1 MCSESVKDLWAKDD
15 GETLLEHTLN
25 VICVTRHVCAGLPF
39 PRTERQELIVLLE
52 QLAVFHDLGKCA
64 SGFQAAL
71 RRKSSWGRRHE
82 ILSTALAALLN
93 PQLEPE
99 ALFAILTHHRN
110 LPATGNEQEKCLP
123 DNELPFEAGPAWQE
137 MLEELLQ
144 NEVEL
149 QALLEALVDRIGL
162 ILPPLALHHVG
173 CLGLAEAWLRRTY
186 QPRMVDAVRRRR
198 ASLLRGLLMT
208 SDHMASAGKSTVPKV
223 PRLADFRRRIER
235 HELNDKSIRP
245 FQERCGQ
252 LNGDIILK
260 APTGSG
266 KTFAAGLWAM
276 HNQVENGRLFYVL
289 PHTASINA
297 MSLTLQEWFPPETV
311 GILHHRNAAFLFEMI
326 EDDDALERAKLA
338 RLRASLTR
346 EIYHP
351 IRVCTPHQIL
361 RVALRGRGWEL
372 GLAEFPNA
380 CFVFDEVHAFDP
392 LLVGL
397 TIATAHWL
405 KRMGANILFASA
417 TLPVFLEQ
425 LLIDALG
432 IPLDHVI
439 APNRE
444 KDGDR
449 QICER
454 IRHHVEVRPGT
465 LLESLPE
472 IANEISRSA
481 ESALIVCN
489 HVATSQETWR
499 ALREEYDLPAA
510 LLHARFNSR
519 DRARIE
525 REITGRKP
533 PQVLVATQA
542 VEVSLNLNYG
552 QGYIEP
558 APADALGQRFGRINR
573 QGARPPAPVVV
584 FEQPS
589 AGHLYDEVLTQRT
602 IELLGHVGLLTE
614 QTLAEVVSEIY
625 ENGYEGASLADYES
639 GLSHPAI
646 NHFEDDLIAGT
657 HRDWV
662 EDVIHGA
669 DKQVEV
675 LPFDLLP
682 EYQSLIKERRYLE
695 AGLLFVPIRL
705 RQHFKILREGTVY
718 YDSHIREW
726 VTTLRYWSNSGL
738 DLARD
743 IDYIL

>member
-1 MCSESVKDLWAKDD
+1 MRSESAKDFWAKDD

-25 VICVTRHVCAGLPF
+25 VIRVTQHVCAALPF
-39 PRTERQELIVLLE
+39 PRTERQYLIVLLE

-71 RRKSSWGRRHE
+71 RRKSSWGHRHE
-82 ILSTALAALLN
+82 ILSTALATLFN
-93 PQLEPE
+93 PQLEPQ

-110 LPATGNEQEKCLP
+110 LPAIGNEQEKCLP

-137 MLEELLQ
+137 MLEELRQ
-144 NEVEL
+144 NEV
-149 QALLEALVDRIGL
+149 ALRALIEALVDSRGL
-162 ILPPLALHHVG
+162 ILPSLALDQLD
-173 CLGLAEAWLRRTY
+173 CLGLPEAWLRRSY
-186 QPRMVDAVRRRR
+186 QPRMVDAVQRRR

-208 SDHMASAGKSTVPKV
+208 SDHMASAGKNIVPKV
-223 PRLADFRRRIER
+223 LRLADFRRKIEQY
-235 HELNDKSIRP
+235 ELGDKPIRP

-252 LNGDIILK
+252 LDGDIILK

-266 KTFAAGLWAM
+266 KTFAAGLWAI
-276 HNQVENGRLFYVL
+276 HNQTENGRLFYVL

-297 MSLTLQEWFPPETV
+297 MSRTLQKWFPPETV
-311 GILHHRNAAFLFEMI
+311 GILHHRNVAFLFEMI
-326 EDDDALERAKLA
+326 EDDNPLERAKMA

-351 IRVCTPHQIL
+351 IRVCTPHQLL

-380 CFVFDEVHAFDP
+380 CFVFDEVHAYDP

-397 TIATAHWL
+397 TIATARWL
-405 KRMGANILFASA
+405 KRMGANFLFASA
-417 TLPVFLEQ
+417 TLPAFLEQ
-425 LLIDALG
+425 LLIEALG
-432 IPLDHVI
+432 ITSDHVI
-439 APNRE
+439 TPNRE

-449 QICER
+449 QICEK
-454 IRHHVEVRPGT
+454 IRHRVEVRSGT
-465 LLESLPE
+465 LLESLPQ
-472 IANEISRSA
+472 IAHEISRSA

-489 HVATSQETWR
+489 HVATSQTVWR

-525 REITGRKP
+525 GEITGREP

-552 QGYIEP
+552 KGYIEP

-573 QGARPPAPVVV
+573 QGALPPAPVVV

-602 IELLGHVGLLTE
+602 VELLAHVGLLTE
-614 QTLAEVVSEIY
+614 QTLTEVVNEIY
-625 ENGYEGASLADYES
+625 ENGYEGVSLADYES

-646 NHFEDDLIAGT
+646 NHFENDLIAGT

-662 EDVIHGA
+662 EDIIA

-675 LPFDLLP
+675 LPFELLP

-705 RQHFKILREGTVY
+705 RQHFKILREGTLR
-718 YDSHIREW
+718 YDPQIREW
-726 VTTLRYWSNSGL
+726 VTTLRYSSDSGL
-738 DLARD
+738 DLARE

>member
-1 MCSESVKDLWAKDD
+1 MVKDLWAKDD

-25 VICVTRHVCAGLPF
+25 VICVAQHVCAGLPF
-39 PRTERQELIVLLE
+39 PRAERQYLIVLLE

-71 RRKSSWGRRHE
+71 RRKSSWGHRHE
-82 ILSTALAALLN
+82 ILSAALAARVN

-99 ALFAILTHHRN
+99 ALFAILTHHCN
-110 LPATGNEQEKCLP
+110 LPAIGNEQEKCLP
-123 DNELPFEAGPAWQE
+123 DNEMPFEVGPAWQE
-137 MLEELLQ
+137 MLEELRQ
-144 NEVEL
+144 NEVAL
-149 QALLEALVDRIGL
+149 RALLETLADSIGL
-162 ILPPLALHHVG
+162 ILPSLTLDHLG
-173 CLGLAEAWLRRTY
+173 GLGLPEAWLRRTS
-186 QPRMVDAVRRRR
+186 QPRLVDAAQRRR
-198 ASLLRGLLMT
+198 ASLLRGLLIT
-208 SDHMASAGKSTVPKV
+208 SDHMASAGKNTVPEV
-223 PRLADFRRRIER
+223 LRLADFRRTIEQY
-235 HELNDKSIRP
+235 ELGAKPIRP

-252 LNGDIILK
+252 LDGDMILK
-260 APTGSG
+260 APTGAG
-266 KTFAAGLWAM
+266 KTFAAGLWAIR
-276 HNQVENGRLFYVL
+276 NQAQNGRLFYVL

-297 MSLTLQEWFPPETV
+297 MSLTLQKWFPLDTV
-311 GILHHRNAAFLFEMI
+311 GILHHRNAAFLFEMTE
-326 EDDDALERAKLA
+326 EDNPLERAKMA

-397 TIATAHWL
+397 TIATARWL
-405 KRMGANILFASA
+405 KRMGANLLFASA
-417 TLPVFLEQ
+417 TLPAFLEQ
-425 LLIDALG
+425 LLIETLG
-432 IPLDHVI
+432 IPPDHVI
-439 APNRE
+439 TPSRE

-454 IRHHVEVRPGT
+454 IRHRLEVRSGT
-465 LLESLPE
+465 LLESLPQ
-472 IANEISRSA
+472 IANEISTSA
-481 ESALIVCN
+481 ESTLIVCN
-489 HVATSQETWR
+489 HVATSQAVWR
-499 ALREEYDLPAA
+499 ALHEEYHLPAA

-525 REITGRKP
+525 REITGKEP

-573 QGARPPAPVVV
+573 QGARPPVPVVL

-602 IELLGHVGLLTE
+602 VELLAHAELLAE
-614 QTLAEVVSEIY
+614 QTLTEIVNEIY
-625 ENGYEGASLADYES
+625 GNGYEGISLADYEN

-646 NHFEDDLIAGT
+646 NRFENDLIAGT

-662 EDVIHGA
+662 EDVISGA

-675 LPFDLLP
+675 LPFELLP
-682 EYQSLIKERRYLE
+682 EYQSLIKEGRYLE

-705 RQHFKILREGTVY
+705 RQYFKILREGTLY
-718 YDSHIREW
+718 YDSQIREW
-726 VTTLRYWSNSGL
+726 VTTLRYSSNSGL
-738 DLARD
+738 DLARE
-743 IDYIL
+743 IDNIL